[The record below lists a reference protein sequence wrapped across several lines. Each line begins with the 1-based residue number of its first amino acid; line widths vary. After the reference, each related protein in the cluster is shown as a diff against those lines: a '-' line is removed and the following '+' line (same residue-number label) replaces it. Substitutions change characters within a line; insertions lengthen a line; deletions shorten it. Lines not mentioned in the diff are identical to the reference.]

1 MSLPGGA
8 SFLFVCVCQCPF
20 TCSIADNVCVCVIH
34 AELQSATLTTVQWV
48 DNAAPQRLQHFGC
61 CVTLPVAVTATTWS
75 CRPSA
80 SPCMEHQTDEM
91 GPGEGREGSEM
102 IWRSRSLCVPGLLRW
117 WTTLWMAVTAEPGGL
132 TQGWLCQPAR
142 STPSSRSDEC
152 KIDKGSLICA
162 DKGKTH
168 WLPQQLL
175 PVVLGK
181 LN

>member
-1 MSLPGGA
+1 MGPLF
-8 SFLFVCVCQCPF
+8 FL
-20 TCSIADNVCVCVIH
+20 CVCVSVHSH
-34 AELQSATLTTVQWV
+34 ALLLIMCVCAWFTLNCSLLLSPPFSKLTALLLRDCSILAAVWHHLLLSLQQLDHVV
-48 DNAAPQRLQHFGC
+48 
-61 CVTLPVAVTATTWS
+61 PVRRRAWS
-75 CRPSA
+75 TRQ
-80 SPCMEHQTDEM
+80 MRW
-91 GPGEGREGSEM
+91 GPARGSEM